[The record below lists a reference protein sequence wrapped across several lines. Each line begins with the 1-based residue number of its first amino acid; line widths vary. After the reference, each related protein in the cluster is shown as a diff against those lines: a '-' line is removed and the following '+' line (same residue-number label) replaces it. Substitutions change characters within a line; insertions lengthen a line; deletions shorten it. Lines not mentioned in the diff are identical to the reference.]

1 MASMKF
7 EEAVAPRPRCGGT
20 TNWRDYPERNGS
32 VSSGMPRNFGS
43 GSPPSAKAFSEAVTA
58 Q

>member
-7 EEAVAPRPRCGGT
+7 EEAVALLLEAATRQT
-20 TNWRDYPERNGS
+20 GS
-32 VSSGMPRNFGS
+32 PNVTAVLRNFGS
-43 GSPPSAKAFSEAVTA
+43 GSPPSAKAFSETATA